1 MKTLYI
7 RKGVAMDVD
16 NIRCGYSGCP
26 NPGEHRQI
34 RKIPGVGKV
43 DLSAD
48 MCDSHYDLHEIDGDV
63 IDWLKGEWM
72 KLQ

>member
-1 MKTLYI
+1 MQPA
-7 RKGVAMDVD
+7 VSD
-16 NIRCGYSGCP
+16 
-26 NPGEHRQI
+26 PGKPRQRQI
-34 RKIPGVGKV
+34 RKITDVGKV

>member
-1 MKTLYI
+1 
-7 RKGVAMDVD
+7 MDVN
-16 NIRCGYSGCP
+16 NIRCGYLGCP
-26 NPGEHRQI
+26 NPGEHRLI
-34 RKIPGVGKV
+34 RKITGVGKV